1 METFSSKDFLP
12 ASLVAQL
19 TQLRVND
26 PDRALRV
33 AQARKRR
40 ARLTIDGKLNILAAD
55 HPARRVTSV
64 GDNPL
69 GMADRHDY
77 LARVVR
83 VLMGGTVDGVMAT
96 IDIIEDLLVLHD
108 LNRQPAGG
116 PGLLDDKLLIAS
128 LNRGGLAGTSWE
140 MDDPMTGLTPA
151 VCAAWNLDGA
161 KILMRLCDDDPAS
174 LKTMLAS
181 VHMINESNSL
191 GLPMFLEPL
200 PVVKTEKGYKV
211 VKTAEALAKIVGVA
225 SALGNSSRYLWL
237 KLPYCENYE
246 AVTRAT
252 TLPILLLGGE
262 SAGDAM
268 PFLREVAAGV
278 AIGKYVNAGAG
289 KKLMST
295 GPVRGALVGRNV
307 LYPGAEDPLVM
318 AEAVG
323 GIIHQGWK
331 VEEAL
336 DRARD
341 AASGKDQFIESI

>member
-1 METFSSKDFLP
+1 METFNSKNFLP

-33 AQARKRR
+33 AQSRKRR
-40 ARLTIDGKLNILAAD
+40 ARLAIDGKLNILAAD

-64 GDNPL
+64 GNNPL

-77 LARVVR
+77 LARIVR
-83 VLMGGTVDGVMAT
+83 VLMSSMVDGVMAT
-96 IDIIEDLLVLHD
+96 MDIIEDLLVLHD
-108 LNRQPAGG
+108 LSRNAGG
-116 PGLLDDKLLIAS
+116 PALLDDKLLIGS

-151 VCAAWNLDGA
+151 TCAAWNLDGA

-181 VHMINESNSL
+181 VNAINEAHSL
-191 GLPMFLEPL
+191 GLPIFLEPL

-211 VKTAEALAKIVGVA
+211 VKTAEALSKIVGVA
-225 SALGNSSRYLWL
+225 SALGNSSRHVWL
-237 KLPYCENYE
+237 KLPYCDDYE
-246 AVTRAT
+246 IVTRAT

-268 PFLREVAAGV
+268 PFLGEIAAAM
-278 AIGKYVNAGAG
+278 AIGTTVGEG
-289 KKLMST
+289 PDKKLLVL

-307 LYPGAEDPLVM
+307 LYPGEEDPLVT

-323 GIIHQGWK
+323 GIIHRGWK
-331 VEEAL
+331 VEQALAAAKEA
-336 DRARD
+336 AR
-341 AASGKDQFIESI
+341 GKHRFAEAV